1 MLSHS
6 CQILQEC
13 AIFEGTN
20 TGAATFL
27 KDPSN
32 IVIQLFIASFHYI
45 FQDTI
50 LLDMGSCLFRKSILP
65 MVKNEYMVSVK

>member
-1 MLSHS
+1 M
-6 CQILQEC
+6 
-13 AIFEGTN
+13 
-20 TGAATFL
+20 GAATFL

-32 IVIQLFIASFHYI
+32 IVSQLFIASFNCI

-65 MVKNEYMVSVK
+65 MLKNEYMVSVK